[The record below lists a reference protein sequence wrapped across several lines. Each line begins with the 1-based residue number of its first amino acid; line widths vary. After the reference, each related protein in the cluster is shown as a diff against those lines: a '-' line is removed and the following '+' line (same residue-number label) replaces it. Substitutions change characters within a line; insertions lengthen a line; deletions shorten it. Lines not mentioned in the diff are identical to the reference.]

1 MHRVCFVSCPP
12 LPLPS
17 HTPAFPN
24 TPNRYK
30 WRWGEESGFG
40 ERRRGEWGRWSD
52 GRCACCLLLHT
63 EPSNGRRGCCRGQD
77 QSMAVLCVC
86 GGGSFSKARVRDLR
100 QVYFGPWRMRWGSK
114 CLAGLTGISTNP
126 GGQGLHSL
134 KGNGRLPALP
144 RAPRRSVARTG
155 QDVAAACPAG
165 RILNRQRRLE
175 LWRLYAWSV
184 ISSDSSGS
192 EKERKRERGSRARS

>member
-1 MHRVCFVSCPP
+1 MYASFLASLFPCPP
-12 LPLPS
+12 TPPPSQTLPIDI
-17 HTPAFPN
+17 N
-24 TPNRYK
+24 
-30 WRWGEESGFG
+30 GDGV
-40 ERRRGEWGRWSD
+40 RRVGLGRGEGGSGEGGRTD
-52 GRCACCLLLHT
+52 GVPAACFCTLSRLMVV
-63 EPSNGRRGCCRGQD
+63 G
-77 QSMAVLCVC
+77 AVAGARIKAWRFSVCVW
-86 GGGSFSKARVRDLR
+86 GGGRFSKARVRDLR
-100 QVYFGPWRMRWGSK
+100 QVYFGPWSGRWGSK

-192 EKERKRERGSRARS
+192 EKERKRGSRARS